1 MDDINEFLSTDRR
14 NFTQRGLNEIHLP
27 QYPTELFSGWL
38 KVAVDKQNP
47 EPHAFAL
54 LTTTPEGFPAARMVY
69 LRALEDDGSLV
80 FFSNYKS
87 AKGRQIEATGKAGAL
102 FFWPMNERQV
112 RVSGFVERTNAEV
125 SDAYF
130 AARPRESQIGAW
142 ASMQSG
148 ILSSREELDSKV
160 EEIRNR
166 FADVA
171 EIPRPDFWGGFLIR
185 PTEYEFWEGREN
197 RLHDRI
203 RYVRKGKD
211 WTTERLSP

>member
-27 QYPTELFSGWL
+27 QYPTELFSRWL

-54 LTTTPEGFPAARMVY
+54 LTTTSEGFPAARMVY

-87 AKGRQIEATGKAGAL
+87 DKAQQIELSGKAGAL
-102 FFWPMNERQV
+102 FFWPLNERQV
-112 RVSGFVERTNAEV
+112 RVSGFVEKTDPEV

-142 ASMQSG
+142 ASVQSG
-148 ILSSREELDSKV
+148 VLASREELDSKV
-160 EEIRNR
+160 EKIRNR
-166 FADVA
+166 FNGVA
-171 EIPRPDFWGGFLIR
+171 EIPRSDF
-185 PTEYEFWEGREN
+185 Y
-197 RLHDRI
+197 
-203 RYVRKGKD
+203 
-211 WTTERLSP
+211 